1 VSASRQPS
9 KSSRQPSAPP
19 RRRTAL
25 FWLGVAAL
33 LHAEVGLVVGV
44 AIYFLAPRDADLQKQ
59 LAEQEPGESIDVG
72 MIDDDA
78 ARQIVA
84 DLERAEE
91 KHKAAEVEKEVDSVK
106 PPGQVIDLPT
116 PREEHRP
123 DEARFAGEH
132 DSTVER
138 ETKKYGK
145 FDDKARQGDVAGASP
160 ESHKKSEAEP
170 QPDERLA
177 MRAPNLGRAL
187 KMSGPLAAPT
197 PARPLGTSYGV
208 TDPGDT
214 SPDGTFSALGAAER
228 PRPSGEGAPGAS
240 LSPALTPTNEQ
251 LAHVIG
257 GATQDA
263 LQDID
268 DGEETALN
276 SKKWRFATFFNRV
289 KKQVSEHW
297 HPEEA
302 YRRRDPTG
310 AVYGRQN
317 RYTELRIQLKPDGR
331 IANLGVGLPSGLEF
345 LDDEALEA
353 FREAQPFPNP
363 PRQLLESD
371 GLITFHFGF
380 LFDLNGPPQM
390 KWFKYNN

>member
-1 VSASRQPS
+1 VSPSRQPS
-9 KSSRQPSAPP
+9 KSSRSPSASP

-116 PREEHRP
+116 PREERRP

-145 FDDKARQGDVAGASP
+145 FDDKARQGDVAGAAP
-160 ESHKKSEAEP
+160 ESHKKNEAEP
-170 QPDERLA
+170 LPDERLA

-187 KMSGPLAAPT
+187 KMAGPLAAPT

-214 SPDGTFSALGAAER
+214 SPDGTFSALAASER
-228 PRPSGEGAPGAS
+228 RGRARREPVARSH
-240 LSPALTPTNEQ
+240 
-251 LAHVIG
+251 AHERAARARHRRG
-257 GATQDA
+257 DA
-263 LQDID
+263 
-268 DGEETALN
+268 GRAAGHRR
-276 SKKWRFATFFNRV
+276 W
-289 KKQVSEHW
+289 
-297 HPEEA
+297 
-302 YRRRDPTG
+302 RRDG
-310 AVYGRQN
+310 AQFEEVA
-317 RYTELRIQLKPDGR
+317 LRDLLQ
-331 IANLGVGLPSGLEF
+331 
-345 LDDEALEA
+345 
-353 FREAQPFPNP
+353 
-363 PRQLLESD
+363 PRQEA
-371 GLITFHFGF
+371 GLGALAPRGGI
-380 LFDLNGPPQM
+380 PAP
-390 KWFKYNN
+390 